1 MRTKTHT
8 DKNTAFCTSRVAS
21 RVSQNQFRYNCTQN
35 HKCIHNQLTVQVYT
49 KPVYYTSVHK
59 TSLPYKCTQNQFN
72 VQVYTK
78 PVYFTS
84 VHKTSLLKQC
94 TKNQITVQVY
104 TKAVYYTSIHKTSL
118 LSGHKTSLL
127 CKCTKRLDR
136 DRQTD
141 FNFSDERNVQGRN
154 IT

>member
-1 MRTKTHT
+1 M
-8 DKNTAFCTSRVAS
+8 F
-21 RVSQNQFRYNCTQN
+21 
-35 HKCIHNQLTVQVYT
+35 T
-49 KPVYYTSVHK
+49 KPVYY
-59 TSLPYKCTQNQFN
+59 
-72 VQVYTK
+72 
-78 PVYFTS
+78 TS

-136 DRQTD
+136 ERDRQTD
-141 FNFSDERNVQGRN
+141 FNINNERNVQGQN
-154 IT
+154 ITKDLEITGMEHYTGSGNYRDRTNDREITGTDYYT